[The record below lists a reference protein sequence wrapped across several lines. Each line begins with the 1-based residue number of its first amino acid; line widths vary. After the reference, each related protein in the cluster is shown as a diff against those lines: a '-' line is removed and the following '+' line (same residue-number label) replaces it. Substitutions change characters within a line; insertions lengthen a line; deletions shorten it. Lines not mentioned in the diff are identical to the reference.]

1 MGLTIHYRIKLKAAE
16 TKAGIVDAERLVTK
30 AHAFALRLL
39 QMGRVKRVMEISSS
53 REMLERAIVLDRRLD
68 YEGEWR
74 TRIVT
79 PVEGWVYYVNVGDGC
94 EPLQLGLCRYPYTG
108 PYVGS
113 RRWAKIHSPQQAIW
127 RLEGFC
133 KTQYA
138 SQHGWNHFLACHRT
152 VLELINYW
160 RRTEAKVILCD
171 EGGYWPRLS
180 VEKLRRNLG
189 EYEGLTAAFAGA
201 LKDAAGNKAGAVQA
215 PIFKHPQFE
224 KLEAAG
230 LATHGETIGR
240 AVEAVRKMVRGSDAL
255 PL

>member
-1 MGLTIHYRIKLKAAE
+1 MGLTISYRIKLKAVE
-16 TKAGIVDAERLVTK
+16 TKAGIVDAERLVAK
-30 AHAFALRLL
+30 AHAFAMRLL
-39 QMGRVKRVMEISSS
+39 QNGRVKRVMEISSS
-53 REMLERAIVLDRRLD
+53 REMLDRTIAFDRRLD

-79 PVEGWVYYVNVGDGC
+79 PEEGWVYYVNVGDGC

-113 RRWAKIHSPQQAIW
+113 RRWAKIHSPQHFVW

-138 SQHGWNHFLACHRT
+138 SQHGWEHFLACHQT

-160 RRTEAKVILCD
+160 RRTEAKVIIRD

-180 VEKLRRNLG
+180 VDKLQRNLG

-201 LKDAAGNKAGAVQA
+201 LKDAAGDKAGSIKA
-215 PIFKHPQFE
+215 PILNHPQFE
-224 KLEAAG
+224 RLEAEGVA
-230 LATHGETIGR
+230 AHGKRIQQ
-240 AVEAVRKMVRGSDAL
+240 AVNVVGKLTQGFNTL
-255 PL
+255 PI

>member
-16 TKAGIVDAERLVTK
+16 TKAGIVDAERVVAG

-39 QMGRVKRVMEISSS
+39 QMGRVKRVGEISSS
-53 REMLERAIVLDRRLD
+53 REILDRTIAFDRRLD

-79 PVEGWVYYVNVGDGC
+79 PVEGWVYHVNVGDGC
-94 EPLQLGLCRYPYTG
+94 EPVQLGLCRYPYTG

-113 RRWAKIHSPQQAIW
+113 RKWAKIHSPQQFIW

-138 SQHGWNHFLACHRT
+138 SQHGWDHFLACHRT
-152 VLELINYW
+152 ALELINYW
-160 RRTEAKVILCD
+160 CRTGAKVIIRD

-180 VEKLRRNLG
+180 EEKLRRNLG

-201 LKDAAGNKAGAVQA
+201 LKDAAGDKAGSIEA

-230 LATHGETIGR
+230 LATHGRKIAQ
-240 AVEAVRKMVRGSDAL
+240 AVTAVKRLV
-255 PL
+255 P